1 MLTIGILNSMPE
13 AAVRSTERQF
23 GELLTEAAGSD
34 IPLRL
39 KWFSLQPRDG
49 YGSSHDLWATHHLDG
64 LIATGTE
71 PRAARLNEEPYWDA
85 FTRTVEWATT
95 HTTSAVWS
103 CLGAHAAVL
112 YLDGVQRRP
121 FARKLHGVFTITK
134 QGPHPLLDDTE
145 AFWGVPH
152 SRWNDLP
159 LEALL
164 SRGYR
169 LLTCAD
175 GAGADLFVKRCGTSL
190 FVFFQGHPEYDARAL
205 MREYRRD
212 VLRFL
217 TGDRPDYPGLP
228 VNYFTLGTERQL
240 LWLRERNLSGPR
252 SRYQHGGFPILGR
265 QGRLGSDLE
274 ASRRAAIPQLVQYFG
289 HTTYQTTGTCRI
301 VNPLFPSADTCRL
314 VDDYLT
320 RALADRALGSNQWQ
334 RRADVRPRHLC
345 RANSPS
351 SISQQPSQIGVTARL
366 DDRATGNRAGA
377 YQPPALLWIVQS
389 HPHLPSAVRRSHRG
403 GVQSATGDLHHLPC
417 GRRDRGARHP
427 VVGPTVR
434 PHRMLPDISRP
445 GARRPT
451 IPRCCSP

>member
-39 KWFSLQPRDG
+39 KWFSLRPRDG

-71 PRAARLNEEPYWDA
+71 PRAQYLNEEPYWDA
-85 FTRTVEWATT
+85 FTRTVEWATA
-95 HTTSAVWS
+95 HTSSAIWS

-121 FARKLHGVFTITK
+121 FARKLHGIFTITK

-145 AFWGVPH
+145 AFWAVPH

-169 LLTCAD
+169 LLTSAD
-175 GAGADLFVKRCGTSL
+175 RAGADIFVKRCGKSL

-217 TGDRPDYPGLP
+217 TGEHSSYPGLP
-228 VNYFTLGTERQL
+228 TNYFSLGTERQL
-240 LWLRERNLSGPR
+240 LGLRERHLT
-252 SRYQHGGFPILGR
+252 
-265 QGRLGSDLE
+265 
-274 ASRRAAIPQLVQYFG
+274 G
-289 HTTYQTTGTCRI
+289 H
-301 VNPLFPSADTCRL
+301 D
-314 VDDYLT
+314 
-320 RALADRALGSNQWQ
+320 
-334 RRADVRPRHLC
+334 
-345 RANSPS
+345 
-351 SISQQPSQIGVTARL
+351 
-366 DDRATGNRAGA
+366 
-377 YQPPALLWIVQS
+377 
-389 HPHLPSAVRRSHRG
+389 
-403 GVQSATGDLHHLPC
+403 
-417 GRRDRGARHP
+417 
-427 VVGPTVR
+427 
-434 PHRMLPDISRP
+434 PDISMVEFQCLVGKAVLAATWKPAALQLYRNWF
-445 GARRPT
+445 GTLVSQRSRQLARVA
-451 IPRCCSP
+451 

>member
-39 KWFSLQPRDG
+39 KWFSLRPRDG

-71 PRAARLNEEPYWDA
+71 PRAAYLNEEPYWDA

-121 FARKLHGVFTITK
+121 FAS
-134 QGPHPLLDDTE
+134 E
-145 AFWGVPH
+145 APRRLRHYQARASIRYWPIPKPSWGVPH

-175 GAGADLFVKRCGTSL
+175 GAGADLFVKPCGTSL

-217 TGDRPDYPGLP
+217 TGERPDYPGLP
-228 VNYFTLGTERQL
+228 ANYFNLGTERQL
-240 LWLRERNLSGPR
+240 LWLRERALTGHNPDISMVDFQFLVGKAD
-252 SRYQHGGFPILGR
+252 
-265 QGRLGSDLE
+265 LGSDLE
-274 ASRRAAIPQLVQYFG
+274 ASRRAAIPQLVQYSG
-289 HTTYQTTGTCRI
+289 RTTSQTTGTCRT
-301 VNPLFPSADTCRL
+301 VNALFPSADICRL
-314 VDDYLT
+314 
-320 RALADRALGSNQWQ
+320 
-334 RRADVRPRHLC
+334 
-345 RANSPS
+345 
-351 SISQQPSQIGVTARL
+351 I
-366 DDRATGNRAGA
+366 DDRSDAGA
-377 YQPPALLWIVQS
+377 GTIA
-389 HPHLPSAVRRSHRG
+389 RSG
-403 GVQSATGDLHHLPC
+403 Q
-417 GRRDRGARHP
+417 
-427 VVGPTVR
+427 
-434 PHRMLPDISRP
+434 
-445 GARRPT
+445 
-451 IPRCCSP
+451 